1 MLPVSLKTSAQMNTT
16 TNQITVK
23 RLGLGLAAV
32 IFGTSLLSSVLQAGA
47 DEIKPEKKKWES
59 VAAVGVT
66 LTRGNSKTFLATAGV
81 NSTRKWDHD
90 EALLGLNAG
99 YGETTANVGRNETTS
114 KTDAYIKGFGQW
126 NHLFS
131 GDWTNWYAGVRL
143 NAEHDDI
150 AALRYRITLSPLA
163 GYYFIKQT
171 NAFLAAE
178 AGPSLVDE
186 KQGSRHRTYLG
197 ARVAERGEYKFAS
210 GAKVWETLEWIPQV
224 DNVENWIANAE
235 AGVSAPISKALDVR
249 LVLQDTYDNQP
260 ASGRYKNDLKLIG
273 ALGFKF

>member
-1 MLPVSLKTSAQMNTT
+1 MNTI

-23 RLGLGLAAV
+23 GLGVGLAAV
-32 IFGTSLLSSVLQAGA
+32 VFATITLSGLQRAGA

-59 VAAVGVT
+59 VAALGVT
-66 LTRGNSKTFLATAGV
+66 LTRGNSKTFLATGSL

-90 EALLGLNAG
+90 EALLGMNAG
-99 YGETTANVGRNETTS
+99 YGENTANVGKNEITT

-131 GDWTNWYAGVRL
+131 DNWTNWYAGVRL

-150 AALRYRITLSPLA
+150 ADLRYRITLSPLA
-163 GYYFIKQT
+163 GYYFFKQT

-178 AGPSLVDE
+178 AGPSLIDE
-186 KQGSRHRTYLG
+186 EQGSQHRTYLA
-197 ARVAERGEYKFAS
+197 ARVAERGEYKFVT
-210 GAKVWETLEWIPQV
+210 GAKVWETIEWLPQV
-224 DNVENWIANAE
+224 DNVENWIANIE
-235 AGVSAPISKALDVR
+235 LGVSAPISKSLDIR
-249 LVLQDTYDNQP
+249 LVLQDSYDNQP
-260 ASGRYKNDLKLIG
+260 APGRYKNDLKLIG